1 MSIQWKS
8 TVIIIS
14 TLVIGI
20 LIGVFLAGP
29 VMHRHLRPPISER
42 GPDGFASMLERII
55 QPTPDQEEAVG
66 AVLAMHSARLDG
78 MRAGFRDEMVA
89 LMDSLRVDLDPI
101 LTDEQKARLDDRHGH
116 LKRLFHGKPDSRGR
130 PPRPDGRGPGG

>member
-29 VMHRHLRPPISER
+29 VMHRHLRPHLAER
-42 GPDGFASMLERII
+42 GPDRFASMLERII
-55 QPTPDQEEAVG
+55 QPTAEQEEAVE
-66 AVLAMHSARLDG
+66 AVLALHSARLDG
-78 MRAGFRDEMVA
+78 MRAGFQDEMVA
-89 LMDSLRVDLDPI
+89 LMDSLKSDLDPI

-116 LKRLFHGKPDSRGR
+116 LKRLFHGKPDSGRR
-130 PPRPDGRGPGG
+130 PPRPDGRGPGD

>member
-8 TVIIIS
+8 TFIIVS

-29 VMHRHLRPPISER
+29 AMHHRMMPRIEEG
-42 GPDGFASMLERII
+42 GPDRFALMLERII
-55 QPTPDQEEAVG
+55 RPTPEQEEAVG

-78 MRAGFRDEMVA
+78 MRSGFRDEMVV
-89 LMDSLRVDLDPI
+89 LMDSLRADLDPI
-101 LTDEQKARLDDRHGH
+101 LTDEQKARLDERQGH
-116 LKRLFHGKPDSRGR
+116 LKRLFDGKPDRRGHS
-130 PPRPDGRGPGG
+130 PRPDGRGPGE